1 MPESLLS
8 ILDELERL
16 ARYEGPWKGLRDETD
31 LLQRHVAELREREQ
45 HLDDVLVVAL
55 VGGSGVGKSTLLNAI
70 AGDQIAETSEMRPC
84 TDVPVVYHPPGARLD
99 FGEWRCIA
107 RSALENL
114 ILIDTP
120 DSDTIVHHHRALTD
134 QVLVRCDLIL
144 LCASAEKYLDE
155 ATWSLLRPLQGQR
168 TMICVETKAS
178 PGGEAIGRHWLERL
192 EEQGFEISGY
202 FRVNALRTLDRK
214 LAGEKT
220 GTDEIDFPRLEAFL
234 RHELTRESIERIK
247 RSNVAGLLAK
257 AVERL
262 MMRADIVQPGIEALR
277 RRLSEA
283 DREVARYSLDNIHA
297 RVFAASH
304 LWAYALGH
312 EVSLRA
318 KGLMGT
324 LFRLAEAV
332 RSLPA
337 RVPGLPSWRDPAVS
351 AGRQTAAALMQGD
364 LFDEDLHLA
373 SERITHFYH
382 TRQSEIA
389 LAFEQAGFDPPNEE
403 EGAHLF
409 EQELN
414 KRLSNVLRGPAH
426 DRIVHDAQSLTS
438 WPFSMLLDALPLLFL
453 AYSGYTIVTAY
464 FRTPMLS
471 QGFLSHTLAVFGILV
486 GMELFLMFLLT
497 RFFAWTA
504 RRNSLRDL
512 RAALYAPKLGFHRET
527 ALLDGIAREL
537 ERIQRLKKIILP

>member
-8 ILDELERL
+8 ILDELDRL
-16 ARYEGPWKGLRDETD
+16 AVYDGPWKGLRDETA
-31 LLQRHVAELREREQ
+31 LLSRRVAELREREQ

-99 FGEWRCIA
+99 FGEWRCVA

-134 QVLVRCDLIL
+134 QVLARCDLIL

-155 ATWSLLRPLQGQR
+155 ATWSLLRPLQDQR
-168 TMICVETKAS
+168 TMICVETKVTS
-178 PGGEAIGRHWLERL
+178 EDEAIGRHWLERL
-192 EEQGFEISGY
+192 EEQGFDIASY

-220 GTDEIDFPRLEAFL
+220 GAGEFDFPRLEAFL

-257 AVERL
+257 AVSRL
-262 MMRADIVQPGIEALR
+262 TERADTVQPGIETLQ
-277 RRLSEA
+277 RRLAEA

-312 EVSLRA
+312 EVSIRA
-318 KGLMGT
+318 KGLMGA
-324 LFRLAEAV
+324 LFRIAEAV

-337 RVPGLPSWRDPAVS
+337 RVPGLPAWRDPAVS
-351 AGRQTAAALMQGD
+351 AGRQTAAALMQGN

-382 TRQSEIA
+382 ARQSEIA
-389 LAFEQAGFDPPNEE
+389 LAFEQAGLDPPDEGEGARLFEE
-403 EGAHLF
+403 E
-409 EQELN
+409 LN
-414 KRLSNVLRGPAH
+414 RRLSNVLRGPAH
-426 DRIVHDAQSLTS
+426 DRIVRNAQTLTG
-438 WPFSMLLDALPLLFL
+438 WPFSIFLDALPLLFL
-453 AYSGYTIVTAY
+453 AYSGYAIVASY
-464 FRTPMLS
+464 FRSPMLPS
-471 QGFLSHTLAVFGILV
+471 GFLSHTLAVFGILV
-486 GMELFLMFLLT
+486 GIELFLMFLLT

-527 ALLDGIAREL
+527 ALLGGISRQI
-537 ERIQRLKKIILP
+537 ERIHRLKKIVLS